1 MKEKEKWYQF
11 SGPWPYFPY
20 YMITFVAGMLYGE
33 FISQGEARPIW
44 AGWCVMVVASQF
56 LKFSEIPLAF

>member
-20 YMITFVAGMLYGE
+20 YMITFVAGVLYGE
-33 FISQGEARPIW
+33 FLSQG
-44 AGWCVMVVASQF
+44 
-56 LKFSEIPLAF
+56 